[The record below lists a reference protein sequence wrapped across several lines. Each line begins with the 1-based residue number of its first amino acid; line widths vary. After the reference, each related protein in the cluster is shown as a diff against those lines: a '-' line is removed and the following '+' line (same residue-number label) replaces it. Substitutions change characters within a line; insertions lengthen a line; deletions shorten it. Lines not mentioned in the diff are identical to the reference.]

1 VAAFASA
8 LQDLDLARRFYG
20 MAKHSNADAALPV
33 FLARSWLRL
42 HVAWNWLRP
51 MMPAAVATPL
61 NWLFVLRPATS
72 SAGAA
77 RLVSGGIT
85 GGSSK
90 WDTPSAVPAL
100 APAEGSPKQQQQQQQ
115 ATRGEPLSS
124 DGPAPGPAAGKD
136 VGTEGAG
143 DSSNEARGPG
153 TSASGGS
160 FDGQADEDEEAPGVP
175 SWLWWLLPL
184 APARLVWQWD
194 SLMWRIAEAT
204 GFSGFGMSTLMEKY
218 SDIGETVLL
227 LVLLAVLVLVLR
239 IRRQR
244 QQALE
249 NQVLAALQQPGEQQ
263 RLAQQIAAQMGMQI
277 PAQQQSPPAAAE
289 TAASAGRTAADG
301 APVTSGVAADS
312 DSVSGSAEGS
322 INSHSAGKDSKEAVP
337 STSSGSNSV
346 RSQGDQQPTTSDRPS
361 SSTFTS

>member
-1 VAAFASA
+1 MVACVVP
-8 LQDLDLARRFYG
+8 LQDLDLARRFYN

-33 FLARSWLRL
+33 YLACSWLRL
-42 HVAWNWLRP
+42 HAAWNWLRP
-51 MMPAAVATPL
+51 MMPPAVAAPL

-77 RLVSGGIT
+77 RLVTGGIS

-90 WDTPSAVPAL
+90 WDTPSALPAL
-100 APAEGSPKQQQQQQQ
+100 APAEGTPQQQQQQPP
-115 ATRGEPLSS
+115 TRGGSVGV
-124 DGPAPGPAAGKD
+124 DAPGAGGPAAATGPAAEKED
-136 VGTEGAG
+136 GMAAAG
-143 DSSNEARGPG
+143 SGSGSGVLIN
-153 TSASGGS
+153 GGS
-160 FDGQADEDEEAPGVP
+160 FEEQGDDDEDAPEAP

-194 SLMWRIAEAT
+194 SLMWRIAEAM
-204 GFSGFGMSTLMEKY
+204 GFSGLGMSTFMEKY
-218 SDIGETVLL
+218 SDVGETVLL

-277 PAQQQSPPAAAE
+277 PAQQQSPAAA
-289 TAASAGRTAADG
+289 AQTAADAGGAAAAG
-301 APVTSGVAADS
+301 APVTGASAADS
-312 DSVSGSAEGS
+312 NSVSSS
-322 INSHSAGKDSKEAVP
+322 IEQSRTPRSAGNDSKEAVRN
-337 STSSGSNSV
+337 TSSS
-346 RSQGDQQPTTSDRPS
+346 DQPTTIGDRPS
-361 SSTFTS
+361 SSIASS